1 MVPIRLVVVVALLS
15 LPVTA
20 GAAVSFYPAAVVSS
34 FDANTGDVP
43 VVVDLSSEA
52 ERTPIETLDDAE
64 SYVTVPST
72 ASVGT
77 STLVPEPTWTD
88 TDADGLTDRLEVSLG
103 TDSTAADT
111 DSDGLDD
118 WTEVLRHDTDPLDA
132 DSDGDSFFDGTEH
145 RLGLDPT
152 VPERPSTLDTDGDGL
167 PDDIERRI
175 GTNRT
180 VADTDGDGLSDGA
193 EVYGAPRQFPDA
205 DPLHKDLYFEVD
217 AYHTVTVNQTA
228 LDRTAAFFASA
239 PVDNPDGT
247 TGFAVHFVVDETDLT
262 TPPAANVRDNGAVTA
277 HFDGAARGY
286 LYIYL
291 AETVSIGD
299 RGVRASA
306 NYGRIAMAGDDQTDR
321 LYVHEIGH
329 LLGVHGSDGPG
340 VDSYEA
346 SVDEYPSIMSY
357 EYLNSNRKLRM
368 AAGDESPKSN
378 DDWDDISRRFARWI
392 DTAGLDSEPVANRQT
407 ASDTAPPS
415 QATDRHTRE
424 QHARFR

>member
-1 MVPIRLVVVVALLS
+1 MVPIRLIVVVVLLS

-20 GAAVSFYPAAVVSS
+20 SAAVSFSPAVVVSS
-34 FDANTGDVP
+34 FDADAGDDSISVDVDVP
-43 VVVDLSSEA
+43 VEGDRAS
-52 ERTPIETLDDAE
+52 IETLEDAE
-64 SYVTVPST
+64 PYATASSTV
-72 ASVGT
+72 SVGT
-77 STLVPEPTWTD
+77 QTVVSDPTLAD
-88 TDADGLTDRLEVSLG
+88 SDADGLTDRLEASLG

-111 DSDGLDD
+111 DADGLDD
-118 WTEVLRHDTDPLDA
+118 WTEVLRQDTDPLDA
-132 DSDGDSFFDGTEH
+132 DSDGDSIFDGTEH

-167 PDDIERRI
+167 PDDVERRI
-175 GTNRT
+175 GTN
-180 VADTDGDGLSDGA
+180 VSAPDTDGDGLSDGA

-262 TPPAANVRDNGAVTA
+262 TLPAANVRDNDAVTA

-346 SVDEYPSIMSY
+346 SVEEYPSIMSY

-368 AAGDESPKSN
+368 ATGDESSKSN
-378 DDWDDISRRFARWI
+378 DDWDDIGRRFTRWI
-392 DTAGLDSEPVANRQT
+392 DTAHLDS
-407 ASDTAPPS
+407 
-415 QATDRHTRE
+415 
-424 QHARFR
+424 